1 MKGAAAINYVMKPST
16 TGSLILEATATELI
30 QYSPINILNGA
41 AQMEAKYVHFI
52 SDSKPDVH
60 ATLEYVLSGIRNTAF
75 IRVSSLKNRWVFA
88 EGFRLTIHLNK

>member
-16 TGSLILEATATELI
+16 TGSLLLEATATELI

-52 SDSKPDVH
+52 SDSPAGVH
-60 ATLEYVLSGIRNTAF
+60 IPLQYI
-75 IRVSSLKNRWVFA
+75 I
-88 EGFRLTIHLNK
+88 